1 MLSEYEI
8 FVRALEEG
16 SLSAAARRLDLSPAV
31 ASRRLAR
38 LEDRLGVRLI
48 ERTSRRLAP
57 TEAGRLV
64 YDRAL
69 TLLDGVE
76 DLEASVSRRTTQA
89 RGLLRVTAPT
99 SFGRRRLA
107 PYLQPF
113 LDANPRLTLELNLT
127 DAFVDLMGED
137 VDVAVRIGAWDAANP
152 AMTRLAANR
161 RVLCA
166 TPDYLARHGMPESLE
181 ALRDH
186 AQLAAE
192 NQTLWRLEGPDGLV
206 SFRARSR
213 VRTNSSE
220 VARELVLAGAGIALR
235 STWDVSEA
243 LKSGRLQIV
252 LPAYSGASDIAIFA
266 LSAGRART
274 ETRVR
279 TFIDFLSDLYSG
291 VPDWDR
297 QLE

>member
-1 MLSEYEI
+1 MLAEYEI

-64 YDRAL
+64 YDRAAQ
-69 TLLDGVE
+69 LLEGVE
-76 DLEASVSRRTTQA
+76 DLEAVVSRRTTQA
-89 RGLLRVTAPT
+89 RGLLRVSAPT
-99 SFGRRRLA
+99 SFGRRRLV
-107 PYLQPF
+107 PLLQPF
-113 LDANPRLTLELNLT
+113 LAAQPRLTLELNLT
-127 DAFVDLMGED
+127 DAFVDLMAED
-137 VDVAVRIGAWDAANP
+137 VDVAVRIGGYEAADP
-152 AMTRLAANR
+152 LMHRLAPNR

-166 TPDYLARHGMPESLE
+166 SPAYLAEHGAPESLDD
-181 ALRDH
+181 LRRH

-192 NQTLWRLEGPDGLV
+192 NQSTWRLEGPEGAV
-206 SFRARSR
+206 IFRARSR

-220 VARELVLAGAGIALR
+220 VARELALAGVGVALR
-235 STWDVSEA
+235 STWDVGDE
-243 LKSGRLQIV
+243 LRDGRLQVV
-252 LPAYSGASDIAIFA
+252 LPQYAGSSDVAIFA
-266 LSAGRART
+266 LTAGRARA

-279 TFIDFLSDLYSG
+279 AFINFLSGLYG
-291 VPDWDR
+291 DVPEWDR
-297 QLE
+297 

>member
-1 MLSEYEI
+1 MLAEYEI

-64 YDRAL
+64 YDRAAQ
-69 TLLDGVE
+69 LLEGVE
-76 DLEASVSRRTTQA
+76 DLEAVVSRRTTQA
-89 RGLLRVTAPT
+89 RGLLRVSAPT

-107 PYLQPF
+107 PLLQPF
-113 LDANPRLTLELNLT
+113 LAAQPRLTLELNLT
-127 DAFVDLMGED
+127 DAFVDLMAED
-137 VDVAVRIGAWDAANP
+137 VDVAVRIGGYEAADP
-152 AMTRLAANR
+152 LMHRLAPNR

-166 TPDYLARHGMPESLE
+166 SPAYLAEHGAPESLDD
-181 ALRDH
+181 LRRH

-192 NQTLWRLEGPDGLV
+192 NQSTWRLEGPEGAV
-206 SFRARSR
+206 VFRARSR

-220 VARELVLAGAGIALR
+220 VARELALAGVGVALR
-235 STWDVSEA
+235 STWDVGDE
-243 LKSGRLQIV
+243 LRDGRLQVV
-252 LPAYSGASDIAIFA
+252 LPQYAGSSDVAIFA
-266 LSAGRART
+266 LTAGRARA

-279 TFIDFLSDLYSG
+279 AFIDFLSGLYG
-291 VPDWDR
+291 DVPKWDR
-297 QLE
+297 

>member
-1 MLSEYEI
+1 MLAEYEI

-64 YDRAL
+64 YDRAAQ
-69 TLLDGVE
+69 LLEGVE
-76 DLEASVSRRTTQA
+76 DLEAVVSRRTTQA
-89 RGLLRVTAPT
+89 RGLLRVSAPT

-107 PYLQPF
+107 PLLQPF
-113 LDANPRLTLELNLT
+113 LAAQPRLTLELNLT
-127 DAFVDLMGED
+127 DAFVDLMAED
-137 VDVAVRIGAWDAANP
+137 VDVAVRIGGYEAADP
-152 AMTRLAANR
+152 LMHRLAPNR
-161 RVLCA
+161 RMLCA
-166 TPDYLARHGMPESLE
+166 SPAYLAEHGAPESLDD
-181 ALRDH
+181 LRRH

-192 NQTLWRLEGPDGLV
+192 NQSTWRLEGPEGAV
-206 SFRARSR
+206 VFRARSR

-220 VARELVLAGAGIALR
+220 VARELALAGVGVALR
-235 STWDVSEA
+235 STWDVGDE
-243 LKSGRLQIV
+243 LRDGRLQVV
-252 LPAYSGASDIAIFA
+252 LPQYAGSSDVAIFA
-266 LSAGRART
+266 LTAGRARA

-279 TFIDFLSDLYSG
+279 AFIDFLSGLYG
-291 VPDWDR
+291 DVPEWDK
-297 QLE
+297 

>member
-1 MLSEYEI
+1 MLAEYEI

-48 ERTSRRLAP
+48 ERTSRRLVP

-69 TLLDGVE
+69 SLLEGVE

-113 LDANPRLTLELNLT
+113 LDAHPRLTLELNLT
-127 DAFVDLMGED
+127 DAFVDLMAED
-137 VDVAVRIGAWDAANP
+137 VDVAVRIGAFDGTNS
-152 AMTRLAANR
+152 AMTRLAPNR
-161 RVLCA
+161 RLLCA
-166 TPDYLARHGMPESLE
+166 SPRYVEQYGTPESLE
-181 ALRDH
+181 GLRDH
-186 AQLAAE
+186 ALLAAE
-192 NQTLWRLEGPDGLV
+192 NQSLWRLEGPDGPV
-206 SFRARSR
+206 TFRARSR

-220 VARELVLAGAGIALR
+220 VARELVLAGGGIALR
-235 STWDVSEA
+235 STWDVGEE
-243 LKSGRLQIV
+243 LKDGRLKQV

-266 LSAGRART
+266 LSAGRARA
-274 ETRVR
+274 ETRVHS
-279 TFIDFLSDLYSG
+279 FIDYLSGLYAG
-291 VPDWDR
+291 TPEWDR
-297 QLE
+297 QAE

>member
-1 MLSEYEI
+1 MLAEYEI

-64 YDRAL
+64 YDRAAQ
-69 TLLDGVE
+69 LLEGVE
-76 DLEASVSRRTTQA
+76 DLEAVVSRRTTQA
-89 RGLLRVTAPT
+89 RGLLRVSAPT

-107 PYLQPF
+107 PLLQPF
-113 LDANPRLTLELNLT
+113 LAAQPRLTLELNLT
-127 DAFVDLMGED
+127 DAFVDLMAED
-137 VDVAVRIGAWDAANP
+137 VDVAVRIGGYEAADP
-152 AMTRLAANR
+152 LMHRLAPNR

-166 TPDYLARHGMPESLE
+166 SPAYLAEHGAPESLDD
-181 ALRDH
+181 LRRH

-192 NQTLWRLEGPDGLV
+192 NQSTWRLEGPEGAV
-206 SFRARSR
+206 VFRARSQ

-220 VARELVLAGAGIALR
+220 VARELALAGVGVALR
-235 STWDVSEA
+235 STWDVGDE
-243 LKSGRLQIV
+243 LRDGRLKVV
-252 LPAYSGASDIAIFA
+252 LPQYAGSSDVAIFA
-266 LSAGRART
+266 LTAGRARA

-279 TFIDFLSDLYSG
+279 AFIDFLSGLYG
-291 VPDWDR
+291 DVPEWDR
-297 QLE
+297 

>member
-1 MLSEYEI
+1 MLAEYEI

-64 YDRAL
+64 YDRAVQ
-69 TLLDGVE
+69 LLEGVE
-76 DLEASVSRRTTQA
+76 DLEAVVSRRTTQA
-89 RGLLRVTAPT
+89 RGLLRVSAPT

-107 PYLQPF
+107 PLLQPF
-113 LDANPRLTLELNLT
+113 LAAQPRLTLELNLT
-127 DAFVDLMGED
+127 DAFVDLMAED
-137 VDVAVRIGAWDAANP
+137 VDVAVRIGGYEAADP
-152 AMTRLAANR
+152 LMHRLAPNR

-166 TPDYLARHGMPESLE
+166 SPAYLAEHGAPESLDD
-181 ALRDH
+181 LRRH

-192 NQTLWRLEGPDGLV
+192 NQSTWRLEGPEGAV
-206 SFRARSR
+206 VFRARSR

-220 VARELVLAGAGIALR
+220 VARELALAGVGVALR
-235 STWDVSEA
+235 STWDVGDE
-243 LKSGRLQIV
+243 LRDGRLQVV
-252 LPAYSGASDIAIFA
+252 LPQYAGSSDVAIFA
-266 LSAGRART
+266 LTAGRARA

-279 TFIDFLSDLYSG
+279 AFIDFLSGLYG
-291 VPDWDR
+291 DVPEWDR
-297 QLE
+297 

>member
-1 MLSEYEI
+1 MLAEYEI

-16 SLSAAARRLDLSPAV
+16 SLTAAARRLDLSPAM

-64 YDRAL
+64 YERAL
-69 TLLDGVE
+69 QLLDGVE

-107 PYLQPF
+107 PYLKPF

-127 DAFVDLMGED
+127 DAFVDLMAED
-137 VDVAVRIGAWDAANP
+137 VDVAVRIGAFEATNP
-152 AMTRLAANR
+152 AMHRLAPNR

-166 TPDYLARHGMPESLE
+166 SPDYIARHGTPQSLDD
-181 ALRDH
+181 LRHH

-192 NQTLWRLEGPDGLV
+192 NQSLWRLEGPEGSV

-220 VARELVLAGAGIALR
+220 VARELVLSGAGIALR
-235 STWDVSEA
+235 STWDVGEE
-243 LKSGRLQIV
+243 LKSGQLQIV
-252 LPAYSGASDIAIFA
+252 LPRYSGASDIAIFT
-266 LSAGRART
+266 LIAGRARS

-279 TFIDFLSDLYSG
+279 NFIDFLSGLYG
-291 VPDWDR
+291 DVPQWDR
-297 QLE
+297 

>member
-1 MLSEYEI
+1 MLAEYEI

-64 YDRAL
+64 YERAL
-69 TLLDGVE
+69 SLLDGVDE
-76 DLEASVSRRTTQA
+76 LEASVSRRTTQA

-113 LDANPRLTLELNLT
+113 LEANPRLSLELNLT
-127 DAFVDLMGED
+127 DAFVDLMAED
-137 VDVAVRIGAWDAANP
+137 VDVAVRIGAWDPTNP
-152 AMTRLAANR
+152 AMTRLAPNR

-166 TPDYLARHGMPESLE
+166 SPAYIDRHGSPQSLE
-181 ALRDH
+181 SLRDH

-192 NQTLWRLEGPDGLV
+192 NQSLWRLEGPDGPV
-206 SFRARSR
+206 TFRARSR

-220 VARELVLAGAGIALR
+220 VARELVLAGSGIALR
-235 STWDVSEA
+235 STWDVGEE
-243 LKSGRLQIV
+243 LKDGRLSLV
-252 LPAYSGASDIAIFA
+252 LPAYSGAADIAIFA
-266 LSAGRART
+266 LSAGRARA
-274 ETRVR
+274 ETRVQS
-279 TFIDFLSDLYSG
+279 FIRFLSG
-291 VPDWDR
+291 VYAGTPKWDR
-297 QLE
+297 

>member
-1 MLSEYEI
+1 MLAEYEI
-8 FVRALEEG
+8 LVRAIDEG

-64 YDRAL
+64 YERAL
-69 TLLDGVE
+69 QLLDGVE
-76 DLEASVSRRTTQA
+76 DLEALVSRRTTQA
-89 RGLLRVTAPT
+89 RGLLRVSAPT

-107 PYLQPF
+107 PYLAPF
-113 LDANPRLTLELNLT
+113 LEAHPRLTLELNLT
-127 DAFVDLMGED
+127 DAFVDLLAED
-137 VDVAVRIGAWDAANP
+137 VDVAVRIGTWDADNA
-152 AMTRLAANR
+152 AMHRLAPNR

-166 TPDYLARHGMPESLE
+166 SPDYVRQHGRPASLE

-186 AQLAAE
+186 SLLAAE
-192 NQTLWRLEGPDGLV
+192 NQSLWRLEGPDGPV
-206 SFRARSR
+206 TFRARSR

-220 VARELVLAGAGIALR
+220 VAREMALAGAGIALR
-235 STWDVSEA
+235 STWDVGEE
-243 LKSGRLQIV
+243 LKDGRLQVV
-252 LPAYSGASDIAIFA
+252 LPHYSGASDIAIFA
-266 LSAGRART
+266 LTAGRARA

-279 TFIDFLSDLYSG
+279 AFIAYLSGLYG
-291 VPDWDR
+291 DVPDWDR
-297 QLE
+297 

>member
-1 MLSEYEI
+1 MLAEYEI

-64 YDRAL
+64 YDRAAQ
-69 TLLDGVE
+69 LLEGVE
-76 DLEASVSRRTTQA
+76 DLEAVVSRRTTQA
-89 RGLLRVTAPT
+89 RGLLRVSAPT

-107 PYLQPF
+107 PLLQPF
-113 LDANPRLTLELNLT
+113 LAAQPRLTLELNLT
-127 DAFVDLMGED
+127 DAFVDLMAED
-137 VDVAVRIGAWDAANP
+137 VDVAVRIGGYEAADP
-152 AMTRLAANR
+152 LMHRLAPNR

-166 TPDYLARHGMPESLE
+166 SPAYLAEHGAPESLDD
-181 ALRDH
+181 LRRH

-192 NQTLWRLEGPDGLV
+192 NQSTWRLEGPEGAV
-206 SFRARSR
+206 VFRARSR

-220 VARELVLAGAGIALR
+220 VARELALAGVGVALR
-235 STWDVSEA
+235 STWDVGDE
-243 LKSGRLQIV
+243 LRDGRLQVV
-252 LPAYSGASDIAIFA
+252 LPQYAGSSDVAIFA
-266 LSAGRART
+266 LTAGRARA

-279 TFIDFLSDLYSG
+279 AFIDFLSGLYG
-291 VPDWDR
+291 DVPEWDK
-297 QLE
+297 

>member
-1 MLSEYEI
+1 MLTEYEI
-8 FVRALEEG
+8 FVRAIEEG

-64 YDRAL
+64 YERAQQ
-69 TLLDGVE
+69 LLDGVD
-76 DLEASVSRRTTQA
+76 DLEALVSRRTTQA

-107 PYLQPF
+107 PYLKPF

-127 DAFVDLMGED
+127 DAFVDLMAED
-137 VDVAVRIGAWDAANP
+137 VDVAVRIGAWETDNP
-152 AMTRLAANR
+152 AMRRLAPNR

-166 TPDYLARHGMPESLE
+166 SPDYVARHGAPLTLE
-181 ALRDH
+181 ELRDH

-192 NQTLWRLEGPDGLV
+192 NQSLWRLEGPDGAV
-206 SFRARSR
+206 SFRAKSR

-220 VARELVLAGAGIALR
+220 VAREMALAGAGIALR
-235 STWDVSEA
+235 STWDVGEE
-243 LKSGRLQIV
+243 LKDGRLQVV
-252 LPAYSGASDIAIFA
+252 LPHYQGASDIAIFA
-266 LSAGRART
+266 LTAGRSRSEAR
-274 ETRVR
+274 VKA
-279 TFIDFLSDLYSG
+279 FIDFVADLYG
-291 VPDWDR
+291 DVPEWDR
-297 QLE
+297 

>member
-1 MLSEYEI
+1 MLAEYEI

-16 SLSAAARRLDLSPAV
+16 SLSGAARRLDLSPAM

-64 YDRAL
+64 YERAL
-69 TLLDGVE
+69 QLLDGVE
-76 DLEASVSRRTTQA
+76 DLEALVSRRTTQA

-113 LDANPRLTLELNLT
+113 LEAHPRLTLELNLT
-127 DAFVDLMGED
+127 DAFVDLLAED
-137 VDVAVRIGAWDAANP
+137 VDIAVRIGSYDDANP
-152 AMTRLAANR
+152 SMQKLATNK

-166 TPDYLARHGMPESLE
+166 SPDYIARHGEPSSLDD
-181 ALRDH
+181 LKNH

-192 NQTLWRLEGPDGLV
+192 NQSLWRLEGPDGPV
-206 SFRARSR
+206 TFRARSR

-220 VARELVLAGAGIALR
+220 VAREMVLAGAGIALR
-235 STWDVSEA
+235 STWDVGEE
-243 LKSGRLQIV
+243 LKTGQLRTV
-252 LPAYSGASDIAIFA
+252 LPRYSGASDVAIFA
-266 LSAGRART
+266 LTAGRARA
-274 ETRVR
+274 ETRVKA
-279 TFIDFLSDLYSG
+279 FIDFLSQLYG
-291 VPDWDR
+291 DIPDWDR
-297 QLE
+297 

>member
-1 MLSEYEI
+1 MLAEYEI

-64 YDRAL
+64 YDRAAQ
-69 TLLDGVE
+69 LLEGVE
-76 DLEASVSRRTTQA
+76 DLEAVVSRRTTQA
-89 RGLLRVTAPT
+89 RGLLRVSAPT

-107 PYLQPF
+107 PLLQPF
-113 LDANPRLTLELNLT
+113 LAAQPRLTLELNLT
-127 DAFVDLMGED
+127 DAFVDLMAED
-137 VDVAVRIGAWDAANP
+137 VDVAVRIGSYEAADP
-152 AMTRLAANR
+152 LMHRLAPNR

-166 TPDYLARHGMPESLE
+166 SPAYLAEHGTPESLDD
-181 ALRDH
+181 LRRH

-192 NQTLWRLEGPDGLV
+192 NQSTWRLEGPEGAV
-206 SFRARSR
+206 VFRARSR

-220 VARELVLAGAGIALR
+220 VARELALAGIGVALR
-235 STWDVSEA
+235 STWDVGDE
-243 LKSGRLQIV
+243 LRDGRLRVV
-252 LPAYSGASDIAIFA
+252 LPQYAGSSDVAIFA
-266 LSAGRART
+266 LTAGRARA

-279 TFIDFLSDLYSG
+279 AFIDFLSGLYG
-291 VPDWDR
+291 DVPKWDK
-297 QLE
+297 

>member
-1 MLSEYEI
+1 MLAEYEI

-48 ERTSRRLAP
+48 ERTSRRLVP

-69 TLLDGVE
+69 SLLEGVE

-113 LDANPRLTLELNLT
+113 LDAHPQLILELNLT
-127 DAFVDLMGED
+127 DAFVDLMAED
-137 VDVAVRIGAWDAANP
+137 VDVAVRIGAFDGNNP
-152 AMTRLAANR
+152 AMTRLTPNR
-161 RVLCA
+161 RLLCA
-166 TPDYLARHGMPESLE
+166 SPRYVEQYGTPQSLE

-186 AQLAAE
+186 ALLAAE
-192 NQTLWRLEGPDGLV
+192 NQSLWRLEGPDGPV
-206 SFRARSR
+206 TFRARSR

-220 VARELVLAGAGIALR
+220 VARELVLAGGGIALR
-235 STWDVSEA
+235 STWDVGEE
-243 LKSGRLQIV
+243 LKDGRLLPV

-266 LSAGRART
+266 LSAGRARA
-274 ETRVR
+274 ETRVNSFVR
-279 TFIDFLSDLYSG
+279 YLSDLYAG
-291 VPDWDR
+291 TPEWDR
-297 QLE
+297 QAE

>member
-1 MLSEYEI
+1 MLAEYEI

-57 TEAGRLV
+57 TEAGRMV
-64 YDRAL
+64 YDRAVRI
-69 TLLDGVE
+69 LDGVD
-76 DLEASVSRRTTQA
+76 DLESLVSRRSTQA
-89 RGLLRVTAPT
+89 RGLLRFSAPT

-107 PYLQPF
+107 PLLTPF
-113 LDANPRLTLELNLT
+113 LDAHPRLTLELILT
-127 DAFVDLMGED
+127 DAFVDLMAED
-137 VDVAVRIGAWDAANP
+137 VDVAVRIGSYEAGDP
-152 AMTRLAANR
+152 AMRRLAPNR

-166 TPDYLARHGMPESLE
+166 APAYLAEHGAPQTLDD
-181 ALRDH
+181 LRAH

-192 NQTLWRLEGPDGLV
+192 NQSAWRLEGPDGPV
-206 SFRARSR
+206 TFRARSR

-235 STWDVSEA
+235 STWDVGDE
-243 LKSGRLQIV
+243 LRDGRLKVV
-252 LPAYSGASDIAIFA
+252 LPQYAGASDVAIFA
-266 LSAGRART
+266 LTAGRARA
-274 ETRVR
+274 ENRVR
-279 TFIDFLSDLYSG
+279 AFVDFLSGLYG
-291 VPDWDR
+291 NVPEWDK
-297 QLE
+297 

>member
-1 MLSEYEI
+1 MLAEYEI

-64 YDRAL
+64 YDRAAQ
-69 TLLDGVE
+69 LLEGVE
-76 DLEASVSRRTTQA
+76 DLEAVVSRRTTQA
-89 RGLLRVTAPT
+89 RGLLRVSAPT

-107 PYLQPF
+107 PLLQPF
-113 LDANPRLTLELNLT
+113 LAAQPRLTLELNLT
-127 DAFVDLMGED
+127 DAFVDLMAED
-137 VDVAVRIGAWDAANP
+137 VDVAVRIGGYEAADP
-152 AMTRLAANR
+152 LMHRLAPNR

-166 TPDYLARHGMPESLE
+166 SPAYLAEHGAPESLDD
-181 ALRDH
+181 LRRH

-192 NQTLWRLEGPDGLV
+192 NQSTWRLEGPEGAV
-206 SFRARSR
+206 VFRARSR

-220 VARELVLAGAGIALR
+220 VARELALAGVGVALR
-235 STWDVSEA
+235 STWDVGDE
-243 LKSGRLQIV
+243 LRDGRLQMV
-252 LPAYSGASDIAIFA
+252 LPQYAGSSDVAIFA
-266 LSAGRART
+266 LTAGRARA

-279 TFIDFLSDLYSG
+279 AFIDFLSGLYG
-291 VPDWDR
+291 DVPEWDR
-297 QLE
+297 

>member
-1 MLSEYEI
+1 MLAEYEI

-64 YDRAL
+64 YDRAAQ
-69 TLLDGVE
+69 LLEGVE
-76 DLEASVSRRTTQA
+76 DLEAVVSRRTTQA
-89 RGLLRVTAPT
+89 RGLLRVSAPT

-107 PYLQPF
+107 PLLQPF
-113 LDANPRLTLELNLT
+113 LAAQPRLTLELNLT
-127 DAFVDLMGED
+127 DAFVDLMAEN
-137 VDVAVRIGAWDAANP
+137 VDVAVRIGGYEAADP
-152 AMTRLAANR
+152 LMHRLAPNR

-166 TPDYLARHGMPESLE
+166 SPAYLAEHGAPESLDD
-181 ALRDH
+181 LRRH

-192 NQTLWRLEGPDGLV
+192 NQSTWRLEGPEGAV
-206 SFRARSR
+206 VFRARSR

-220 VARELVLAGAGIALR
+220 VARELALAGVGVALR
-235 STWDVSEA
+235 STWDVGDE
-243 LKSGRLQIV
+243 LRDGRLQVV
-252 LPAYSGASDIAIFA
+252 LPQYAGSSDVAIFA
-266 LSAGRART
+266 LTAGRARA

-279 TFIDFLSDLYSG
+279 AFIDFLSGLYG
-291 VPDWDR
+291 DVPEWDT
-297 QLE
+297 

>member
-1 MLSEYEI
+1 MLAEYEI

-16 SLSAAARRLDLSPAV
+16 SLSGAARRLDVSPAM

-64 YDRAL
+64 YERAL
-69 TLLDGVE
+69 QLLDGVE
-76 DLEASVSRRTTQA
+76 DLEALVSRRNTQA

-113 LDANPRLTLELNLT
+113 LEANPRLTLELNLT
-127 DAFVDLMGED
+127 DAFVDLMAED
-137 VDVAVRIGAWDAANP
+137 IDLAIRIGTWETDNP
-152 AMTRLAANR
+152 SMRRLAPNH

-166 TPDYLARHGMPESLE
+166 SPDYIARNGVPDTLE

-186 AQLAAE
+186 TQLAAE
-192 NQTLWRLEGPDGLV
+192 NQSLWRLEGPDGPV
-206 SFRARSR
+206 TFRAKSR

-220 VARELVLAGAGIALR
+220 VAREMTLSGAGIALR
-235 STWDVSEA
+235 STWDVGEE
-243 LKSGRLQIV
+243 LKDGRLKVV
-252 LPAYSGASDIAIFA
+252 LPDYRGSSDVAIFA
-266 LSAGRART
+266 LTAGRARA
-274 ETRVR
+274 EMRV
-279 TFIDFLSDLYSG
+279 TAFINFLSGLYG
-291 VPDWDR
+291 EVPVWD
-297 QLE
+297 Q

>member
-1 MLSEYEI
+1 MLAEYEI

-64 YDRAL
+64 YDRAMQ
-69 TLLDGVE
+69 LLDGVE
-76 DLEASVSRRTTQA
+76 DLEALVSRRTTQA
-89 RGLLRVTAPT
+89 RGLLRVSAPT

-107 PYLQPF
+107 PLLTPF
-113 LDANPRLTLELNLT
+113 LDAHPRLTLELNLT
-127 DAFVDLMGED
+127 DAFVDLMAED
-137 VDVAVRIGAWDAANP
+137 VDMAVRIGSYEASDP
-152 AMTRLAANR
+152 AMHRLAPNR

-166 TPDYLARHGMPESLE
+166 APAYLAEHDAPETLDDLRH
-181 ALRDH
+181 H

-192 NQTLWRLEGPDGLV
+192 NQSAWRLEGPDGPV
-206 SFRARSR
+206 TFRARSR

-220 VARELVLAGAGIALR
+220 VARELALAGAGIALR
-235 STWDVSEA
+235 STWDVGEDCA
-243 LKSGRLQIV
+243 TG
-252 LPAYSGASDIAIFA
+252 G
-266 LSAGRART
+266 
-274 ETRVR
+274 
-279 TFIDFLSDLYSG
+279 
-291 VPDWDR
+291 
-297 QLE
+297 

>member
-1 MLSEYEI
+1 MLAEYEI

-64 YDRAL
+64 YDRAAQ
-69 TLLDGVE
+69 LLEGVE
-76 DLEASVSRRTTQA
+76 DLEAVVSRRTTQA
-89 RGLLRVTAPT
+89 RGLLRISAPT

-107 PYLQPF
+107 PLLQPF
-113 LDANPRLTLELNLT
+113 LAAQPRLTLELNLS
-127 DAFVDLMGED
+127 DAFVDLMAED
-137 VDVAVRIGAWDAANP
+137 VDVAVRIGGYEAENP
-152 AMTRLAANR
+152 LMHRLAPNR

-166 TPDYLARHGMPESLE
+166 SPAYLAEHGAPESLDD
-181 ALRDH
+181 LRRH

-192 NQTLWRLEGPDGLV
+192 NQSTWRLEGPEGPV
-206 SFRARSR
+206 VFRARSR

-220 VARELVLAGAGIALR
+220 VARELALAGAGVALR
-235 STWDVSEA
+235 STWDVGDE
-243 LKSGRLQIV
+243 LRDGRLRVV
-252 LPAYSGASDIAIFA
+252 LPQYAGSSDVAIFA
-266 LSAGRART
+266 LTAGRARA

-279 TFIDFLSDLYSG
+279 AFIDFLSGLYG
-291 VPDWDR
+291 ETPEWDR
-297 QLE
+297 

>member
-1 MLSEYEI
+1 MLAEYEI

-64 YDRAL
+64 YERAVQ
-69 TLLDGVE
+69 LLDGVE
-76 DLEASVSRRTTQA
+76 ELEASVSRRTTQA

-107 PYLQPF
+107 PYLRPF
-113 LDANPRLTLELNLT
+113 LEAHPRLTLELNLT
-127 DAFVDLMGED
+127 DAFVDLMAED
-137 VDVAVRIGAWDAANP
+137 VDVAVRIGTWDEANP
-152 AMTRLAANR
+152 AMRRLAPNR

-166 TPDYLARHGMPESLE
+166 SPDYIARHGAPLSLD

-186 AQLAAE
+186 AHLAAE
-192 NQTLWRLEGPDGLV
+192 NQSLWRLEGPDGAV

-235 STWDVSEA
+235 STWDVGEE
-243 LKSGRLQIV
+243 LKDGRLQQV

-266 LSAGRART
+266 LSADRARA

-279 TFIDFLSDLYSG
+279 TFVDFLASLYGG
-291 VPDWDR
+291 VPEWDR
-297 QLE
+297 

>member
-1 MLSEYEI
+1 MLAEYEI

-16 SLSAAARRLDLSPAV
+16 SLSGAARRLDISPAM

-64 YDRAL
+64 YERAMQ
-69 TLLDGVE
+69 LLDGVE
-76 DLEASVSRRTTQA
+76 DLEALVSRRNTQA

-127 DAFVDLMGED
+127 DAFVDLMAED
-137 VDVAVRIGAWDAANP
+137 IDLAIRIGTWEADNH
-152 AMTRLAANR
+152 AMRRLAPNH

-166 TPDYLARHGMPESLE
+166 SPDYIARNGAPETLE

-192 NQTLWRLEGPDGLV
+192 NQSLWRLEGPDGPV
-206 SFRARSR
+206 TFRAKSR

-220 VARELVLAGAGIALR
+220 VAREMTLSGAGIALR
-235 STWDVSEA
+235 STWDVGEE
-243 LKSGRLQIV
+243 LKDGRLKIV
-252 LPAYSGASDIAIFA
+252 LPDYRGSSDIAIFA
-266 LSAGRART
+266 LTAGRSRSEAR
-274 ETRVR
+274 VKA
-279 TFIDFLSDLYSG
+279 FIDYAANLYG
-291 VPDWDR
+291 DVPQWDR
-297 QLE
+297 

>member
-1 MLSEYEI
+1 MLAEYEI

-64 YDRAL
+64 YDRAAQ
-69 TLLDGVE
+69 LLEGVE
-76 DLEASVSRRTTQA
+76 DLEAVVSRRTTQA
-89 RGLLRVTAPT
+89 RGLLRVSAPT

-107 PYLQPF
+107 PLLQPF
-113 LDANPRLTLELNLT
+113 LAAQPRLTLELNLT
-127 DAFVDLMGED
+127 DAFVDLMAED
-137 VDVAVRIGAWDAANP
+137 VDVAVRIGGYEAENP
-152 AMTRLAANR
+152 LMHRLAPNR

-166 TPDYLARHGMPESLE
+166 SPAYLAEHGAPESLE
-181 ALRDH
+181 DLRRH

-192 NQTLWRLEGPDGLV
+192 NQSTWRLEGPEGPLV
-206 SFRARSR
+206 FRARSR

-220 VARELVLAGAGIALR
+220 VARELALAGVGVALR
-235 STWDVSEA
+235 STWDVGDE
-243 LKSGRLQIV
+243 LRDGRLQVV
-252 LPAYSGASDIAIFA
+252 LPQYAGSSDVAIFA
-266 LSAGRART
+266 LTAGRART

-279 TFIDFLSDLYSG
+279 AFIDFLTGLYG
-291 VPDWDR
+291 GTPEWDR
-297 QLE
+297 